1 MDISPLNPA
10 PTASPEQRFALD
22 VHGLDGLRRA
32 ARASPEEGLKQVS
45 RQFEALFM
53 GMLLKSMRDANPSSG
68 LLESQ
73 GGKMYQSLLDQQ
85 LAQNLSGRG
94 MKLADAMFA
103 QLRRSLAGADTAA
116 SDDARKSAGTSAFA
130 PPGSEAATSAAAAPA
145 APAPAAAPA
154 IAPALPATQ
163 ALSAVVPIRTPR
175 AAAVALPALPAQPPS
190 AAATAALADP
200 PALNGLVS
208 AVQSRVDGFVA
219 RLGRAAEAA
228 GAATGVPAALILA
241 QAALES
247 GWGRREIKG
256 DDGAPSFNLFGI
268 KADRSWRGPVAQA
281 TTTEYV
287 DGVLQRV
294 RGKFRAYGSYQEAFA
309 DYAKFLTGNPRYAR
323 VLSAGDPAQAAHGL
337 QRAGYATDPQ
347 YGAKLVRIIQRL
359 L

>member
-1 MDISPLNPA
+1 VDISLLNPA
-10 PTASPEQRFALD
+10 PTASQEQRFALD
-22 VHGLDGLRRA
+22 VQGLEGLRRA

-73 GGKMYQSLLDQQ
+73 SGKVYQSLLDQQ

-94 MKLADAMFA
+94 LKLADAMFA
-103 QLRRSLAGADTAA
+103 QLRRSLSGSDTAA
-116 SDDARKSAGTSAFA
+116 SDAARKSAGASA
-130 PPGSEAATSAAAAPA
+130 S
-145 APAPAAAPA
+145 
-154 IAPALPATQ
+154 ALPAGATPSSASPASAAPGSAPAMPPALQAVQ
-163 ALSAVVPIRTPR
+163 ALPTVLPIRTPR
-175 AAAVALPALPAQPPS
+175 AADVALPALPAQPPV
-190 AAATAALADP
+190 AATAALAEP
-200 PALNGLVS
+200 PAVSGLVS
-208 AVQSRVDGFVA
+208 AVQAKVDGFVA
-219 RLGRAAEAA
+219 RLGKAAEAA

-256 DDGAPSFNLFGI
+256 DDGAQSFNLFGI
-268 KADRSWRGPVAQA
+268 KADRSWRGPVAET
-281 TTTEYV
+281 TTTENV

-309 DYAKFLTGNPRYAR
+309 DYARFLTGNPRYAG
-323 VLSAGDPAQAAHGL
+323 VLSAGDPAQAAHRL

-347 YGAKLVRIIQRL
+347 YGSKLVRIIQRL